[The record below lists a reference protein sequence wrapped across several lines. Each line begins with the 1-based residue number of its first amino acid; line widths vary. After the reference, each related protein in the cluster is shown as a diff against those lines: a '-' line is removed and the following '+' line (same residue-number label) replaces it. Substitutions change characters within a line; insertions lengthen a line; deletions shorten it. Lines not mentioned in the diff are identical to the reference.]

1 MRVAGSTVVITGAT
15 GGIGAALARRFAAEG
30 AAGLCLSDRSGTPL
44 DALAA
49 ELTAVGT
56 PTVAVE
62 ADVADEEQV
71 TALVAAAERE
81 LGRID
86 LFCANAGI
94 GTGAGLEADP
104 SVWAAAWSV
113 NVMAHVHSARAVL
126 PGMLA
131 RGHGWLLHTCSAAGL
146 LSSPGDAP
154 YAVTKHAAVAF
165 AEWLS
170 ITYGDRGIGV
180 SVLCPQGVRTPLLTD
195 GLTAGSPAALAV
207 ARAGAILE
215 PEEVADATLAALAEG
230 RFHIL
235 PHPEVAEYVRRKA
248 TDPDRWLNSM
258 RRLR

>member
-15 GGIGAALARRFAAEG
+15 GGIGAALARRFATEG
-30 AAGLCLSDRSGTPL
+30 ATGLCLSDRPGTPL

-49 ELTAVGT
+49 ELSAAGV
-56 PTVAVE
+56 PTITVE
-62 ADVADEEQV
+62 ADVADEQQV
-71 TALVAAAERE
+71 TALVEAAERE

-94 GTGAGLEADP
+94 GTGAGLDADP
-104 SVWAAAWSV
+104 AVWAAAWSV

-170 ITYGDRGIGV
+170 IEYGDRGIGV

-195 GLTAGSPAALAV
+195 GLAAGSPAALAV
-207 ARAGAILE
+207 ARAGTILE
-215 PEEVADATLAALAEG
+215 PEEVADATVTALAEG

-235 PHPEVAEYVRRKA
+235 PHPEVAEYLRRKA
-248 TDPDRWLNSM
+248 TDPDRWLSAM